1 MEKITKL
8 LSQIKQRGLYPDVK
22 VLQSACDTE
31 VIINDKKVLMFG
43 SYNYLGLANHPK
55 IKECE
60 IKEIEK
66 YGVAS
71 GGVRLISGTMDIHQM
86 MEKELAL
93 FTHYEDAL
101 TTGTGFGTNTGLIPA
116 IINLLGSKVKISLF
130 TKDDV
135 ILSDELNHASIIDG
149 CRLSKA
155 KVITY
160 SHNDVDDLKSK
171 LVKYKKRR
179 KLIVTDGV
187 FSMDGDIAPLDKIVE
202 LAQRYKALTMVDDAH
217 AIGVLGK
224 TGVGTA
230 QYCGVEGKVDINMG
244 TMSKGLGCAGGFVS
258 GGKELIEYLRIA
270 CRSYVFS
277 DSMPPVIAASVVA
290 VLGIIKNSPDIRD
303 TLDQKATYFR
313 NGMQEMG
320 FDTLNSAT
328 QIIPWLIGDEKKTIE
343 VSKLLFEN
351 GIFEPAVRWPA
362 VPKKMARIRFN
373 IMATHTRIQL
383 NRLLSVCEQI
393 GKRFKRDKRYV

>member
-1 MEKITKL
+1 
-8 LSQIKQRGLYPDVK
+8 
-22 VLQSACDTE
+22 
-31 VIINDKKVLMFG
+31 
-43 SYNYLGLANHPK
+43 LGLANHPK
-55 IKECE
+55 IKECA
-60 IKEIEK
+60 IKAIEK

-224 TGVGTA
+224 TGGGTA

-351 GIFEPAVRWPA
+351 GIFAPAVRWPA